1 MKSLHTKLLA
11 DFGIDFSDLSLLE
24 TAFTHSSYAN
34 EHRLLKISHNE
45 RLEFLGD
52 AVLQL
57 MISKYLY
64 KKYPDRPEG
73 EMSKLRS
80 TFVRE
85 ESLASFSRACGFDS
99 FLRLGRGEEKSGGRN
114 RDTILGDAF
123 EAFLGALLLD
133 KGEKTV
139 EEFIHKVMIPRLE
152 KGNFERVTDYKTALQ
167 EILQVNGEI
176 AISYQVVAESG
187 PAHDKIFEVEVSAD
201 QLVIGRGRGRSKK
214 LAEQAAAKNAVEAR
228 G

>member
-1 MKSLHTKLLA
+1 MQGLQKKLA
-11 DFGIDFSDLSLLE
+11 VEFGIDFSDLTLLE
-24 TAFTHSSYAN
+24 TAFTHTSYAN

-57 MISKYLY
+57 IISSYLY
-64 KKYPDRPEG
+64 QKYPHFPEG

-85 ESLASFSRACGFDS
+85 ESLAGFARSCGFEA
-99 FLRLGRGEEKSGGRN
+99 FLRLGKGEEKSGGRN
-114 RDTILGDAF
+114 RDTILGDLF

-133 KGEKTV
+133 KGVDAV
-139 EEFIHKVMIPRLE
+139 ERFLYQVMIPQLE
-152 KGNFERVTDYKTALQ
+152 VGNFERVTDYKTSLQ
-167 EILQVNGEI
+167 ELLQVNGEV
-176 AISYQVVAESG
+176 AIQYQVVSETG
-187 PAHDKIFEVEVSAD
+187 PAHDRVFEVELSVNGQA
-201 QLVIGRGRGRSKK
+201 IGRGQGRSKK
-214 LAEQAAAKNAVEAR
+214 QAEQAAAKNAVEAR